1 MGQPLK
7 SSHRTRGTGARP
19 PPLSLRLS
27 PPTWEQQ
34 SCTVLCLR
42 AECLHVRCSYGW
54 VWAGDPGCS
63 KGNWGVAYAAELPPL
78 RVSRQPPRQPHP
90 AQAAAAGLHV
100 TAGLN
105 SDKATRD
112 KGTA

>member
-63 KGNWGVAYAAELPPL
+63 KETGEWLTRQSSHLCGCPDSHHGSPTQPKQRPQGSMSPL
-78 RVSRQPPRQPHP
+78 
-90 AQAAAAGLHV
+90 
-100 TAGLN
+100 
-105 SDKATRD
+105 D
-112 KGTA
+112 